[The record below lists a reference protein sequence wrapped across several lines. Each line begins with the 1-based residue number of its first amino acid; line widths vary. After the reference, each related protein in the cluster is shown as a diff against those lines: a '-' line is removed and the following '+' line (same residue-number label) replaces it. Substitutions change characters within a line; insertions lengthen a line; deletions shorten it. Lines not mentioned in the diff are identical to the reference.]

1 MAQIREKPNI
11 PPESC
16 EHIDRVLELAT
27 TLSIEKNKG
36 ISERYIDI
44 IEQELE
50 MVRSINIQLR
60 YASKFWH
67 DKYKRK
73 R

>member
-1 MAQIREKPNI
+1 MPQIREKPNI

-16 EHIDRVLELAT
+16 EHIDRILELVT

>member
-1 MAQIREKPNI
+1 MSQIEEKPNV

-16 EHIDRVLELAT
+16 EHIDRVLELVNG
-27 TLSIEKNKG
+27 LSIEEDKG
-36 ISERYIDI
+36 ISERYVDI

-60 YASKFWH
+60 YASKFWY

>member
-1 MAQIREKPNI
+1 MALIREKPNI

-16 EHIDRVLELAT
+16 EHVDRILELVT
-27 TLSIEKNKG
+27 TLSTEKNEE

>member
-1 MAQIREKPNI
+1 MSQIEKKPNV

-16 EHIDRVLELAT
+16 PHIDRVLELVT
-27 TLSIEKNKG
+27 GLSIEEDKG

-60 YASKFWH
+60 YASKFWY

>member
-1 MAQIREKPNI
+1 MPLIREKPNI

-16 EHIDRVLELAT
+16 EHVDRILELVT
-27 TLSIEKNKG
+27 TLSTEKNEE

-50 MVRSINIQLR
+50 MIRLINIQLR
-60 YASKFWH
+60 YASKFWY
-67 DKYKRK
+67 DKRK
-73 R
+73 RKR

>member
-1 MAQIREKPNI
+1 MALIKEKPSI

-16 EHIDRVLELAT
+16 EHIDRILELVT
-27 TLSIEKNKG
+27 TLSTEKNEK

-50 MVRSINIQLR
+50 MIRSINIQLR
-60 YASKFWH
+60 YASKFWYN
-67 DKYKRK
+67 KYKRK